1 MQPPAPLPT
10 PRAGLLKAALLTP
23 FLTPLLTPL
32 LALPLLAPVPAR
44 AEPAAALDRVGVWL
58 GGFRTSFDGS
68 LQLRNAD
75 GSLDTGEQPL
85 FSGHDVVQRARI
97 DWLLGDRQ
105 GFTVDYFR
113 LHRQQSRE
121 LSTSFTV
128 QGTTYAPNAQLST
141 DVLADFGHIDYR
153 WWFGSGDAVLGLG
166 VGAGYYRLAL
176 DLQAQATAGN
186 SSAAGRFQSDDHAW
200 APVLSLGG
208 RWRVAEGV
216 RLYAD
221 VSGVEFRNSNSRTQL
236 AAGAISSAGAGT
248 PPARACRS

>member
-1 MQPPAPLPT
+1 
-10 PRAGLLKAALLTP
+10 
-23 FLTPLLTPL
+23 
-32 LALPLLAPVPAR
+32 
-44 AEPAAALDRVGVWL
+44 
-58 GGFRTSFDGS
+58 
-68 LQLRNAD
+68 
-75 GSLDTGEQPL
+75 
-85 FSGHDVVQRARI
+85 
-97 DWLLGDRQ
+97 
-105 GFTVDYFR
+105 
-113 LHRQQSRE
+113 
-121 LSTSFTV
+121 V

-236 AAGAISSAGAGT
+236 AAGAIGAEWFPWRDVGVAAEYGAT
-248 PPARACRS
+248 RVHYRRDDTDGDRGHINFDMRGPAVYLRLRY